1 MTEQSAGDHGS
12 PVTFRFSNIGPVKD
26 ASLQLG
32 RLTVIAGRNNTGKT
46 YIAYSLYGFLKT
58 WQGPSEVASDFLL
71 ARPALFPNI
80 GGIAEKLRMS
90 GWATVPLPASSIL
103 EQQRL
108 LAEEVGN
115 AFSDNILPQV
125 FSSPR
130 DNFPGSQVSAA
141 VNRGAATALPGYIDA
156 SFGTHTISIVYDEDT
171 QVASFNVSDFVD
183 VEAWEDEIAFLYSG
197 FLLGELFPFPFILS
211 AERFGISLFYRE
223 LDFTKNQ
230 LVDLLQ
236 KLGDQGS
243 RRSISPYLII
253 DKTTSRYALP
263 IKDNIDFTRSIP
275 DMPRQVSGLADNK
288 LHDDVKDLIGGY
300 YGNATDDIRFISK
313 ARGEGRSFNI
323 PLHLASSSARG
334 LSDLYFYLR
343 HTAAHGQLLIIDEPE
358 SHLDTRNQVLFARML
373 AGFVRAGLRVLITT
387 HSDFL
392 VKEINNLIMLG
403 RDFPEKEV
411 VARKLGYRAGEGL
424 DPRLVRGYVAEDGG
438 LTECE
443 IGAYGIE
450 MPVFDTTIDDINHV
464 AIELSSR
471 VEEDA

>member
-1 MTEQSAGDHGS
+1 MTEQSAGDRGS

-58 WQGPSEVASDFLL
+58 WRRVVATHPLRLFLNGSIRD
-71 ARPALFPNI
+71 AADMFRR
-80 GGIAEKLRMS
+80 GER
-90 GWATVPLPASSIL
+90 ATIPLPLNSIGD
-103 EQQRL
+103 QRNAL
-108 LAEEVGN
+108 LKELAAE
-115 AFSDNILPQV
+115 FSRGLPGV
-125 FSSPR
+125 FSSR
-130 DNFPGSQVSAA
+130 RESFRGSNLDVSLNASAA
-141 VNRGAATALPGYIDA
+141 GQPPSSMEAPIG
-156 SFGTHTISIVYDEDT
+156 GTGIAMGHDG
-171 QVASFNVSDFVD
+171 VD
-183 VEAWEDEIAFLYSG
+183 LVMSVEASERPLLGAGLEPALAEAYSR
-197 FLLGELFPFPFILS
+197 FLLHDLFPDPFVLS

-230 LVDLLQ
+230 LVDILQ
-236 KLGDQGS
+236 KLRDQGS
-243 RRSISPYLII
+243 GKSVSPFLLI
-253 DKTTSRYALP
+253 DRTTSRYALP

-275 DMPRQVSGLADNK
+275 DMPGQVSGLADDK

-300 YGNATDDIRFISK
+300 YGNATEDIRFISK
-313 ARGEGRSFNI
+313 ARGKGRSFNI

-334 LSDLYFYLR
+334 LSDLYFFLR
-343 HTAAHGQLLIIDEPE
+343 HTAAHGHLLIIDEPE

-387 HSDFL
+387 HSDYL
-392 VKEINNLIMLG
+392 VKELNNLIMLS
-403 RDFPEKEV
+403 RDFPEKEA
-411 VARKLGYRAGEGL
+411 VARKLGYRAGAGL
-424 DPRLVRGYVAEDGG
+424 DPQLVRAYMAEHGG

-471 VEEDA
+471 VGEDG